1 MQLCTCS
8 IFISSSFHFILES
21 LIDNKLQQQQQQQRK
36 KKKKNQKSNIYEK
49 RKLATI
55 IFPFFGKFFKYST
68 KKECI
73 I

>member
-21 LIDNKLQQQQQQQRK
+21 LIDNKLQQQQQQQQQRK

-49 RKLATI
+49 RK
-55 IFPFFGKFFKYST
+55 
-68 KKECI
+68 
-73 I
+73 